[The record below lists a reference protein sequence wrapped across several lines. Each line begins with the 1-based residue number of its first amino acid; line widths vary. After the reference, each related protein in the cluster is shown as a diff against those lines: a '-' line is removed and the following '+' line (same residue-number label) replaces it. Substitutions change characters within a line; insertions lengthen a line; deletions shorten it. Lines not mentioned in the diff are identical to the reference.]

1 MMHLLNEETINELP
15 IHDSDL
21 LKLSITQSDD
31 GMTELRLSVSFY
43 KDEIDLLDNPLKAL
57 LGENNQAD
65 ILFRNCY
72 WVKMEAFYNTTRRDE
87 FDYMEYL
94 QNTPQLEHYAA
105 GPAKNHMRVKF
116 ISGSTLECIFEEVA
130 IGRCNK

>member
-1 MMHLLNEETINELP
+1 MHLLNEETINELP

-21 LKLSITQSDD
+21 LKLSISQNYN
-31 GMTELRLSVSFY
+31 GAAELRLSIGFY
-43 KDEIDLLDNPLKAL
+43 KDEIDLLTKPLKSL
-57 LGENNQAD
+57 LTDGNQAD

-72 WVKMEAFYNTTRRDE
+72 WVNMEAFFNITRRDE

-94 QNTPQLEHYAA
+94 RNTPQLKHYAA
-105 GPAKNHMRVKF
+105 GLAKNHMRIKF

-130 IGRCNK
+130 IVQCNR

>member
-1 MMHLLNEETINELP
+1 MHLLDEKTINELP
-15 IHDSDL
+15 LHDSDL
-21 LKLSITQSDD
+21 LNLSISQSDN
-31 GMTELRLSVSFY
+31 GITELRLTIGFF
-43 KDEIDLLDNPLKAL
+43 KDEIDLLDRSLKAL
-57 LGENNQAD
+57 LTDDNQAD

-72 WVKMEAFYNTTRRDE
+72 WVNMEAFYNTTRRDE

-105 GPAKNHMRVKF
+105 GPKQNHMRVKF

-130 IGRCNK
+130 IVRCNS